1 MDKIFAAS
9 GYVFDPDAT
18 SEEEEDLPVHVAAVE
33 KKEAEGADRE
43 DSTEMKVAAAAL
55 KGIEE
60 AKQAATKV
68 NEDHSIVLPLGIT
81 SSSDTSAITSERGE

>member
-18 SEEEEDLPVHVAAVE
+18 SEEEEDVE
-33 KKEAEGADRE
+33 KKEAEAADRE